1 MIEIKKNSCSDFE
14 IQILDK
20 AFMGSLT
27 KKATLLIRVGPV
39 RDPDGKLRVSDEQ
52 MAEVFNKLEK

>member
-1 MIEIKKNSCSDFE
+1 MIEIKKKILFWFRDIDFRSS
-14 IQILDK
+14 ID
-20 AFMGSLT
+20 SLT
-27 KKATLLIRVGPV
+27 KKSTLLIRVGPV

>member
-20 AFMGSLT
+20 AFVDSLT
-27 KKATLLIRVGPV
+27 KKSTLLIRVGPV